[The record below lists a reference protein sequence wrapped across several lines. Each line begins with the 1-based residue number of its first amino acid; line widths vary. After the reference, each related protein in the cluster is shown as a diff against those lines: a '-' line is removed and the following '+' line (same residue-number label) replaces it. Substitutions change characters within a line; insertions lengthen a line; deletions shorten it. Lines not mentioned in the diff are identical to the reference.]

1 MNEQCHDSTSSLKA
15 LRLFHE
21 RYFPAYDIIGEVS
34 TLSDDVWT
42 FKRSFV
48 MHPAGLPE
56 VDEGRVR

>member
-34 TLSDDVWT
+34 TLSDDVWNLQT
-42 FKRSFV
+42 QLRYAPSRT
-48 MHPAGLPE
+48 A
-56 VDEGRVR
+56 